1 MKTEMKSSLKLF
13 MRPFLVVLGFM
24 LLYALVHAVLGF
36 YGEKDSASIS
46 QNLEKTEIERQNSAL
61 SPKQEEANT
70 TTTATEEN
78 PTKDSPLPLETATQ
92 KQENKQEIK
101 QETKQENKQETK
113 QENKQETKQ
122 ENKQET
128 KQENK
133 QETKQENKQETK
145 QEQEKENEPKQNSAS
160 SVQNNQKTPT
170 TPTIGKKPLE
180 YKVAVSGVN
189 VRAFPSTKGK
199 ILGSLA
205 KDKSVKVLEI
215 QNDWAKIE
223 FSNETKGYVF
233 LKLLKKAE

>member
-13 MRPFLVVLGFM
+13 VRPFLVVLGFM
-24 LLYALVHAVLGF
+24 LLYTLVHAALGF

-61 SPKQEEANT
+61 SPKQEETNT

-78 PTKDSPLPLETATQ
+78 PTKDSPLPLETPTQ
-92 KQENKQEIK
+92 KQENKQEAK
-101 QETKQENKQETK
+101 QEA
-113 QENKQETKQ
+113 
-122 ENKQET
+122 
-128 KQENK
+128 
-133 QETKQENKQETK
+133 KQETK
-145 QEQEKENEPKQNSAS
+145 QEQEKENESKQNSTS
-160 SVQNNQKTPT
+160 PIQNHQKTLS

-180 YKVAVSGVN
+180 YKAAVNSVN

-199 ILGSLA
+199 ILGSLV
-205 KDKSVKVLEI
+205 KDKRVKVLEI

>member
-1 MKTEMKSSLKLF
+1 MKSSLKLF
-13 MRPFLVVLGFM
+13 VRPFLVVLGFM
-24 LLYALVHAVLGF
+24 LLYALAHAALGF

-78 PTKDSPLPLETATQ
+78 PTKDPPLPLETATQ
-92 KQENKQEIK
+92 
-101 QETKQENKQETK
+101 
-113 QENKQETKQ
+113 
-122 ENKQET
+122 
-128 KQENK
+128 
-133 QETKQENKQETK
+133 KQETK

-160 SVQNNQKTPT
+160 PIQNNQKTPT
-170 TPTIGKKPLE
+170 TPTIEKKPLE
-180 YKVAVSGVN
+180 YKAAVNSVN

-205 KDKSVKVLEI
+205 KNKSVKVLEI

>member
-13 MRPFLVVLGFM
+13 MRPLLVVLAFM
-24 LLYALVHAVLGF
+24 LLYALAHAALGF
-36 YGEKDSASIS
+36 YVKKDSAPIS
-46 QNLEKTEIERQNSAL
+46 PNLEKSETERQNSAL

-70 TTTATEEN
+70 TTTIAEEN
-78 PTKDSPLPLETATQ
+78 PTKDPPLPLETAAQ
-92 KQENKQEIK
+92 EKENKQEIK
-101 QETKQENKQETK
+101 QEN
-113 QENKQETKQ
+113 
-122 ENKQET
+122 
-128 KQENK
+128 
-133 QETKQENKQETK
+133 K
-145 QEQEKENEPKQNSAS
+145 QEQEKENKSKQNSVS
-160 SVQNNQKTPT
+160 PVQNNQKTPT
-170 TPTIGKKPLE
+170 TPLMGKKPLE

-199 ILGSLA
+199 IIGSLA

>member
-1 MKTEMKSSLKLF
+1 MKSSLKLF

-24 LLYALVHAVLGF
+24 LLYALTHVALGF
-36 YGEKDSASIS
+36 YAKKDSASIS

-61 SPKQEEANT
+61 SPKQEETNT

-78 PTKDSPLPLETATQ
+78 PTKDPPLPLETATQ
-92 KQENKQEIK
+92 
-101 QETKQENKQETK
+101 
-113 QENKQETKQ
+113 
-122 ENKQET
+122 
-128 KQENK
+128 
-133 QETKQENKQETK
+133 KQENKQETK
-145 QEQEKENEPKQNSAS
+145 QEQEKENESKQNSAS
-160 SVQNNQKTPT
+160 PIQNNQKTLS

>member
-1 MKTEMKSSLKLF
+1 MVGMKTEMKSSLKLF

-24 LLYALVHAVLGF
+24 LLYALAHAALGF

-46 QNLEKTEIERQNSAL
+46 QNLEKSEIERQNSAL
-61 SPKQEEANT
+61 SPKQEETNM

-92 KQENKQEIK
+92 KQEA
-101 QETKQENKQETK
+101 KQEN
-113 QENKQETKQ
+113 
-122 ENKQET
+122 
-128 KQENK
+128 
-133 QETKQENKQETK
+133 K

-160 SVQNNQKTPT
+160 PIQNHQKTLS

-180 YKVAVSGVN
+180 YKAAVNSVN

-205 KDKSVKVLEI
+205 KNKSVKVLEI

>member
-1 MKTEMKSSLKLF
+1 MVGMKTEMRSSLKLF
-13 MRPFLVVLGFM
+13 VRPFLVVLGFM
-24 LLYALVHAVLGF
+24 LLYTLAHAALGF

-46 QNLEKTEIERQNSAL
+46 QNLEKTEIERQNSTL
-61 SPKQEEANT
+61 LPKQEETNT

-78 PTKDSPLPLETATQ
+78 PTKDPPLPLETATQ
-92 KQENKQEIK
+92 
-101 QETKQENKQETK
+101 
-113 QENKQETKQ
+113 
-122 ENKQET
+122 

-145 QEQEKENEPKQNSAS
+145 QEQEKENESKQNSAS
-160 SVQNNQKTPT
+160 PIQNNQKTLS

-180 YKVAVSGVN
+180 YKAAVNSVN

-205 KDKSVKVLEI
+205 KNKSVKVLEI

-223 FSNETKGYVF
+223 FSNKTKGYVF

>member
-24 LLYALVHAVLGF
+24 LLYALVHAALGF
-36 YGEKDSASIS
+36 YAKKDSASIS
-46 QNLEKTEIERQNSAL
+46 QNLEKSEIERQNSVL
-61 SPKQEEANT
+61 LPKQEEANT
-70 TTTATEEN
+70 ATTAIEEN
-78 PTKDSPLPLETATQ
+78 PAKDSPLPLETPTQ
-92 KQENKQEIK
+92 EK
-101 QETKQENKQETK
+101 
-113 QENKQETKQ
+113 
-122 ENKQET
+122 
-128 KQENK
+128 
-133 QETKQENKQETK
+133 ENKQETK

-160 SVQNNQKTPT
+160 PIQNHQKTLS

-205 KDKSVKVLEI
+205 KNKSVKVLEI

>member
-24 LLYALVHAVLGF
+24 LLYALVHAALGF

-46 QNLEKTEIERQNSAL
+46 QNLEKTEMERQNSAL
-61 SPKQEEANT
+61 SPKQEETNT

-78 PTKDSPLPLETATQ
+78 PTKDPPLPLETVTQ
-92 KQENKQEIK
+92 K

-113 QENKQETKQ
+113 QEI
-122 ENKQET
+122 
-128 KQENK
+128 
-133 QETKQENKQETK
+133 K
-145 QEQEKENEPKQNSAS
+145 QEQEKENESKQNSAS
-160 SVQNNQKTPT
+160 PVQNNQKTLS

-205 KDKSVKVLEI
+205 KNKSVKVLEI

>member
-24 LLYALVHAVLGF
+24 LLYALVHAALGF
-36 YGEKDSASIS
+36 YAKKDSASIS
-46 QNLEKTEIERQNSAL
+46 QNLEKTEIERSSTL
-61 SPKQEEANT
+61 SPKQEETNT

-78 PTKDSPLPLETATQ
+78 PTKDSPLPLETPTQ
-92 KQENKQEIK
+92 
-101 QETKQENKQETK
+101 
-113 QENKQETKQ
+113 
-122 ENKQET
+122 
-128 KQENK
+128 
-133 QETKQENKQETK
+133 KQENKQETK
-145 QEQEKENEPKQNSAS
+145 QEQEKENEPKQNSALPA
-160 SVQNNQKTPT
+160 QNNQKTLS

-180 YKVAVSGVN
+180 YKTAVNSVN

-205 KDKSVKVLEI
+205 KNKSVKVLEI
-215 QNDWAKIE
+215 QNDWAEIE

>member
-24 LLYALVHAVLGF
+24 LLYALAHAALGF

-46 QNLEKTEIERQNSAL
+46 QNLEKTEIERQNSTL
-61 SPKQEEANT
+61 SPKQEETNM

-78 PTKDSPLPLETATQ
+78 PTKDPPLPLETPTQ
-92 KQENKQEIK
+92 
-101 QETKQENKQETK
+101 
-113 QENKQETKQ
+113 
-122 ENKQET
+122 
-128 KQENK
+128 
-133 QETKQENKQETK
+133 KQENKQETK
-145 QEQEKENEPKQNSAS
+145 QEQEKENESKQNSAS
-160 SVQNNQKTPT
+160 PIQNHQKILS

-180 YKVAVSGVN
+180 YKAAVNSVN

-205 KDKSVKVLEI
+205 KNKSVKVLEI

>member
-13 MRPFLVVLGFM
+13 VRPFLVVLGFM
-24 LLYALVHAVLGF
+24 LLYALMHAALGF
-36 YGEKDSASIS
+36 YAKKDSAC
-46 QNLEKTEIERQNSAL
+46 QNLEKSEIERQNSAL
-61 SPKQEEANT
+61 SPKQEEANMPP
-70 TTTATEEN
+70 TATEEN
-78 PTKDSPLPLETATQ
+78 PTKDSPLPLETTA
-92 KQENKQEIK
+92 QEK
-101 QETKQENKQETK
+101 ETKQENKQE
-113 QENKQETKQ
+113 N
-122 ENKQET
+122 
-128 KQENK
+128 
-133 QETKQENKQETK
+133 K

-160 SVQNNQKTPT
+160 PIQNHQKAPT

-199 ILGSLA
+199 ILGSLL
-205 KDKSVKVLEI
+205 KNKSVKVLEI

>member
-24 LLYALVHAVLGF
+24 LLYALVHAALGF

-46 QNLEKTEIERQNSAL
+46 QNLEKTEMERQNSAL

-78 PTKDSPLPLETATQ
+78 PTKDPPLPLETATQ
-92 KQENKQEIK
+92 
-101 QETKQENKQETK
+101 
-113 QENKQETKQ
+113 
-122 ENKQET
+122 
-128 KQENK
+128 K

-160 SVQNNQKTPT
+160 PIQNHQKTLS
-170 TPTIGKKPLE
+170 TPTIGKKPLK

-205 KDKSVKVLEI
+205 KNKSVKVLEI